1 MVDSLDVPQKF
12 EVESPRGSKRGTMG
26 FSFPASAS
34 RSAMVSWMAVVD
46 VLATLTLVGANAV
59 AVAARME
66 AIASFMMLIEC
77 LDVDD
82 MILIIMMSAILVDR

>member
-1 MVDSLDVPQKF
+1 MNPIVASLDVPQKF

-34 RSAMVSWMAVVD
+34 RSSMVSWMAVEDDD
-46 VLATLTLVGANAV
+46 VFATLVGANAV

-66 AIASFMMLIEC
+66 AIASFMMIDGWLV
-77 LDVDD
+77 VDD
-82 MILIIMMSAILVDR
+82 VYYNVSYSC

>member
-77 LDVDD
+77 LDVDINNNNND
-82 MILIIMMSAILVDR
+82 VSYSC